1 MATASLLPKALRS
14 QKCRFGT
21 PAFDQGVRNQ
31 RRAVDDRNQFAG
43 LDPFLREQLDQPIL
57 DSLRRVFRCGEHL
70 ANGAFACIVVD
81 EYEVRE
87 RPSDVDA

>member
-1 MATASLLPKALRS
+1 
-14 QKCRFGT
+14 
-21 PAFDQGVRNQ
+21 
-31 RRAVDDRNQFAG
+31 VDDRNQFAG